1 MSRICDSLKITF
13 SDKFDLLFN
22 AFNLTGDSGRGKEI
36 DVIQPLE
43 DKKADAPLA
52 REANESHYYPI
63 LLEYLGYR

>member
-22 AFNLTGDSGRGKEI
+22 AFNLTGDSGRGKES

-43 DKKADAPLA
+43 DKKADEPLV